1 MEHTRNVF
9 WQDLVSVL
17 GWTRSSTAL
26 IGAFLLTLALIVI
39 VWWPLAE
46 QELALIDWERPI
58 WGQLDWLLLG
68 DFAAMSLLIVAGAD
82 LRTDVWIA
90 LVALFGGLAIETWGT
105 QTGLW
110 TYYTLEAPP
119 LWIIPA
125 WPIANLAVN
134 RLARLLN
141 LLVDH
146 ILPPHKKAHFRFLY
160 WLIFIPFF
168 ALLIRFAWP
177 TLTRPLTLL
186 AIVACALTLLSINNH
201 RQAVLVFIAAAGL
214 GYFLELW
221 GTTRLCWT
229 YYTEFQP
236 PIFAVLSHGM
246 AAVAV
251 WRTDQ
256 LRQALQR
263 RWLDHRPA

>member
-1 MEHTRNVF
+1 MERTRGTL
-9 WQDLVSVL
+9 WQDLVSTF

-26 IGAFLLTLALIVI
+26 IGAFLLILALIVL

-46 QELALIDWERPI
+46 QELALIDWERPL

-82 LRTDVWIA
+82 LKTDFWIA
-90 LVALFGGLAIETWGT
+90 AVALFGGLAIETWGT

-134 RLARLLN
+134 RLARLLK
-141 LLVDH
+141 LLTDR
-146 ILPPHKKAHFRFLY
+146 LPAIEDAHFRLVF

-168 ALLIRFAWP
+168 ALLLRFAWP
-177 TLTRPLTLL
+177 TLAQPLTLL
-186 AIVACALTLLSINNH
+186 AIAACALTILSIDDH
-201 RQAVLVFIAAAGL
+201 RQAVLVFVAGAGL

-229 YYTEFQP
+229 YYTAFKP
-236 PIFAVLSHGM
+236 PLFAVLAHGM

-251 WRTDQ
+251 WRTNQ
-256 LRQALQR
+256 LRQVFVK
-263 RWLDHRPA
+263 

>member
-1 MEHTRNVF
+1 MERTRSSL
-9 WQDLVSVL
+9 WQDLVTTL

-26 IGAFLLTLALIVI
+26 IGAFLLILALIVI

-46 QELALIDWERPI
+46 QELALIDWDRPI
-58 WGQLDWLLLG
+58 WGQFDWLLLG
-68 DFAAMSLLIVAGAD
+68 DFAAMSLLIVAGAN
-82 LRTDVWIA
+82 LKTDVWIA

-125 WPIANLAVN
+125 WPIANLAVD
-134 RLARLLN
+134 RLARLLK
-141 LLVDH
+141 LLADRCPA
-146 ILPPHKKAHFRFLY
+146 IKDAHFRFLF

-168 ALLIRFAWP
+168 ALLLRFVWP
-177 TLTRPLTLL
+177 TLAQPLTLL
-186 AIVACALTLLSINNH
+186 AIAACALTMLSIADH
-201 RQAVLVFIAAAGL
+201 RRAVLVFIAAAGL

-229 YYTEFQP
+229 YYTEFKP
-236 PIFAVLSHGM
+236 PLFAVLSHGM

-251 WRTDQ
+251 WHANQ
-256 LRQALQR
+256 LRQTLQR
-263 RWLDHRPA
+263 RWLGRK